1 MKKKERQ
8 PSRPPHWTDWLLPAA
23 SSVAAVAVLIAC
35 FGWWSSRTATEKARA
50 FTKDKLESIARF
62 VETSAAD
69 ESVGREEITALL
81 SVLGPREGLV
91 MAERL
96 DHPSEPNIPN
106 PDLVCVNAALPRD
119 LGSVHLV
126 DVIQKPWST
135 ADLLFP
141 GAVGLGLTALVLG
154 ATFYATR
161 RTSGLRRVGSALRAI
176 HAGEKDHEILRVADR
191 FGPDAVAWN
200 TLLRALHEVVH
211 TPQASQTNRR
221 DTSGRAGHLPGGAL
235 DAMPFGL
242 IALDS
247 DRRVMFCNGAAAV
260 MLGINRA
267 DMIGEPMS
275 SCEAFAEMQEKI
287 EEVFSG
293 STPRAT
299 MDITRGE
306 ETDRDVF
313 RVTMRAL
320 RKDDEAAVLLIIED
334 VTQTR
339 IADEARNSFVAQAT
353 HELRTPLTNIRLVV
367 EEAIESG
374 MAENPALSQ
383 SLNIINQEVRR
394 LDRVV
399 ADMLSVSEIEA
410 ASMSLNLDDTPL
422 SRMFADLETDY
433 RAQAEEKSITLTFS
447 LPAKL
452 ETIRADRE
460 KMALLLH
467 NVLGNAVKY
476 TQEGGHVEFIAEQ
489 DADGLTVRIRD
500 DGPGIATEDHER
512 VFQKFYRTDD
522 ARISEASGSGLG
534 LALAREI
541 ARLHGGDIEL
551 ESELGH
557 GCEFIIRIPD
567 ARSGSVN
574 QAA

>member
-1 MKKKERQ
+1 MKKNERQ
-8 PSRPPHWTDWLLPAA
+8 RSRPPHWTDWLLPAS
-23 SSVAAVAVLIAC
+23 SSVAAVALLIAC
-35 FGWWSSRTATEKARA
+35 FGWWTSRTATEKARA
-50 FTKDKLESIARF
+50 FAKEKLETIAHV
-62 VETSAAD
+62 VELAAAD
-69 ESVGREEITALL
+69 ESVKAGDITAMLD
-81 SVLGPREGLV
+81 VLGPREGLV
-91 MAERL
+91 TAERV
-96 DHPSEPNIPN
+96 DHPSEPTISN
-106 PDLVCVNAALPRD
+106 PDLVSVDVVLPRD
-119 LGSVHLV
+119 LGVVHLV
-126 DVIQKPWST
+126 DVIERPWT
-135 ADLLFP
+135 ASDLLLP
-141 GAVGLGLTALVLG
+141 GAVGLGLVALVLG
-154 ATFYATR
+154 ATFYATT

-200 TLLRALHEVVH
+200 SLLSALQEVVH
-211 TPQASQTNRR
+211 APEASQPNRR
-221 DTSGRAGHLPGGAL
+221 DENVRAGHLPVGAL

-242 IALDS
+242 VALDQN
-247 DRRVMFCNGAAAV
+247 RRVMFCNGAGAV
-260 MLGINRA
+260 MLGLNRSEV
-267 DMIGEPMS
+267 IGES
-275 SCEAFAEMQEKI
+275 ATTCEAFSEMHGQI
-287 EEVFSG
+287 DEVFSG
-293 STPRAT
+293 VTPRVT

-306 ETDRDVF
+306 ETSRDIF
-313 RVTMRAL
+313 RVTLRSL
-320 RKDDEAAVLLIIED
+320 RKDDDAAVLLIIED

-374 MAENPALSQ
+374 MAENPALTH

-410 ASMSLNLDDTPL
+410 ATMSLNIDDTPL
-422 SRMFADLETDY
+422 ARLFADLESDY
-433 RAQAEEKSITLTFS
+433 RAQAREKSITLTFT

-460 KMALLLH
+460 KVALLLH

-476 TQEGGHVEFIAEQ
+476 TPEGGHVEFIAEQ
-489 DADGLTVRIRD
+489 DPEGLTVRVKD
-500 DGPGIATEDHER
+500 DGPGIAADDHER
-512 VFQKFYRTDD
+512 VFQKFYRTDE
-522 ARISEASGSGLG
+522 ARISGTKGSGLG

-551 ESELGH
+551 ESELGR

-567 ARSGSVN
+567 PRSEGMN

>member
-1 MKKKERQ
+1 MKKNTRE

-50 FTKDKLESIARF
+50 FAKERLESIARV
-62 VETSAAD
+62 VETTAAD
-69 ESVGREEITALL
+69 ESTGPEDIAALL
-81 SVLGPREGLV
+81 AVLGPREGLV
-91 MAERL
+91 TAERL
-96 DHPSEPNIPN
+96 AQPGASTISN
-106 PDLVCVNAALPRD
+106 PDLVSVDVALPRD
-119 LGSVHLV
+119 LGVVHLV
-126 DVIQKPWST
+126 DVIDRPWTT
-135 ADLLFP
+135 ADLLLP
-141 GAVGLGLTALVLG
+141 GGVGLGLIALVLG
-154 ATFYATR
+154 ATFYATT

-200 TLLRALHEVVH
+200 SVLSALHEVVH
-211 TPQASQTNRR
+211 APAASQPNRR
-221 DTSGRAGHLPGGAL
+221 DEKGRAGHLPVGAL

-242 IALDS
+242 VALDQG
-247 DRRVMFCNGAAAV
+247 RRVVFCNGAGAV

-267 DMIGEPMS
+267 DVIGTEAS
-275 SCEAFAEMQEKI
+275 SCEAFGELQEQI
-287 EEVFSG
+287 DEVFSG
-293 STPRAT
+293 VTPRVA

-306 ETDRDVF
+306 GASRDVF
-313 RVTMRAL
+313 RVTLRSL
-320 RKDDEAAVLLIIED
+320 RKDDEAAVLMIIED

-374 MAENPALSQ
+374 MAEDPALTQ

-410 ASMSLNLDDTPL
+410 ASMSLNIDDTPL
-422 SRMFADLETDY
+422 ARLFADLETDY
-433 RAQAEEKSITLTFS
+433 RAQAQEKSITLTFS
-447 LPAKL
+447 LPSKL
-452 ETIRADRE
+452 ETIPADRE
-460 KMALLLH
+460 KVALMLH

-476 TQEGGHVEFIAEQ
+476 TPEGGHVEFIAEQ
-489 DADGLTVRIRD
+489 DPEGLTVRIKD

-512 VFQKFYRTDD
+512 VFQKFYRTDE
-522 ARISEASGSGLG
+522 ARISEAKGSGLG

-551 ESELGH
+551 ESELGR

-567 ARSGSVN
+567 PRWAGVN
-574 QAA
+574 RAA